1 MTRRKIKVS
10 LLRLRRWLA
19 QRLLNPEQ
27 LSDSQKM
34 GVRIFER
41 TLSIEN
47 AEILVSPLSDSIY
60 VEVNDIYLILERND
74 LQIINGKFQYD
85 LRYSDNI
92 RMKLLNKVFGVLER
106 RRIQVEKRIKAKS
119 DRTLNSILDE
129 VEQIRESHNNK
140 EN

>member
-34 GVRIFER
+34 GVRIFVR
-41 TLSIEN
+41 TLSIED

-85 LRYSDNI
+85 LRYSDNV

-106 RRIQVEKRIKAKS
+106 RRIQAEKRIKAKS

>member
-34 GVRIFER
+34 GVRIFVR
-41 TLSIEN
+41 TLSIED
-47 AEILVSPLSDSIY
+47 AEILVSPLNDSIY

-85 LRYSDNI
+85 LRYPDNI